1 MKTLKRKLALL
12 AAVSVALSSPFQYAY
27 GAPAAAKSD
36 ETLYVNLDPYGKIG
50 NVSVVKGYYLNEA
63 DSVTD
68 YGNYEEVINMSNYAK
83 PQIEGEKVSFNFDGK
98 ENRFYFEGK
107 LKENTV
113 ELPWNIDVSYKLNGV
128 EKNADQLAGEK
139 GLVEIN
145 IDILPNEKTSEYFKN
160 NMILQIGT
168 MVNMDDNL
176 SVEAEGA
183 QVQTIG
189 NIKAVVFMV
198 MPKEEQHYTIR
209 IGSDDFSFDG
219 LFMMMMPGTL
229 SQIED
234 IRKLREDKE
243 KIEDSADALSD
254 GLDVILSTMENLQ
267 SGLRETADGLKD
279 LETARGTISSSKDEI
294 YDEADI
300 ALNALAGISEASE
313 PFVEHLENTKKLL
326 NETND
331 SLNKITNTAKD
342 FKPII
347 SDAQEAV
354 EGLCSDIEGLKTMV
368 EEMNGNSE
376 SRAAL
381 TEQTRND
388 LDALRDVLMDLSYS
402 LGGNSIGSM
411 PSIGGLTQMPDTGGA
426 DPKLDMIIAMVNA
439 KISEIN
445 GVLNSL
451 GSAGGSI
458 SAETGDTLTYLG
470 DLASECEALVG
481 DIDEALM
488 LFDDYMNSAET
499 HSNDITLLA
508 DDMNKLLESLNNS
521 LSLAKGL
528 IDDSA
533 ALMDTL
539 NKYEQDA
546 EQSAADAKEL
556 VNRAIEGID
565 TTHKLLSTTKAVAQE
580 SGESLDSGTKA
591 LLSGTINAISTSL
604 EGLAQTGT
612 IRNAKDTIKDT
623 IDNEWDEYSEDKM
636 GFLNMDET
644 LEPISFTSELNP
656 SPESVQIVLRTEEI
670 TVDDDDG
677 VDVDETFKADGNFIT
692 RIGNIFKQIWLKI
705 KAVFS

>member
-1 MKTLKRKLALL
+1 M
-12 AAVSVALSSPFQYAY
+12 
-27 GAPAAAKSD
+27 
-36 ETLYVNLDPYGKIG
+36 
-50 NVSVVKGYYLNEA
+50 
-63 DSVTD
+63 
-68 YGNYEEVINMSNYAK
+68 
-83 PQIEGEKVSFNFDGK
+83 
-98 ENRFYFEGK
+98 
-107 LKENTV
+107 
-113 ELPWNIDVSYKLNGV
+113 
-128 EKNADQLAGEK
+128 
-139 GLVEIN
+139 
-145 IDILPNEKTSEYFKN
+145 
-160 NMILQIGT
+160 
-168 MVNMDDNL
+168 
-176 SVEAEGA
+176 
-183 QVQTIG
+183 
-189 NIKAVVFMV
+189 
-198 MPKEEQHYTIR
+198 
-209 IGSDDFSFDG
+209 
-219 LFMMMMPGTL
+219 
-229 SQIED
+229 
-234 IRKLREDKE
+234 
-243 KIEDSADALSD
+243 
-254 GLDVILSTMENLQ
+254 
-267 SGLRETADGLKD
+267 
-279 LETARGTISSSKDEI
+279 
-294 YDEADI
+294 
-300 ALNALAGISEASE
+300 
-313 PFVEHLENTKKLL
+313 
-326 NETND
+326 
-331 SLNKITNTAKD
+331 
-342 FKPII
+342 I

-402 LGGNSIGSM
+402 LGGNSLGSM

-644 LEPISFTSELNP
+644 LEPISFTSE
-656 SPESVQIVLRTEEI
+656 I
-670 TVDDDDG
+670 
-677 VDVDETFKADGNFIT
+677 
-692 RIGNIFKQIWLKI
+692 
-705 KAVFS
+705 